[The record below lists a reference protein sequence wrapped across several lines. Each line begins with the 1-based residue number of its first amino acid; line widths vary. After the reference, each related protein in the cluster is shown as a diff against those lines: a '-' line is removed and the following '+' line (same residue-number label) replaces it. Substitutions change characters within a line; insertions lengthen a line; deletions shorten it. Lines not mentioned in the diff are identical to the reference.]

1 MVHTHSEARLTTSRL
16 AKHLSAAAA
25 EDNRLR
31 VREHRGDSEATR
43 ALDVHEERVGVLNQT
58 LELVAALLLLL
69 RRVYQINRK
78 SLERQRDVLKQQRH
92 NVPYCIT
99 VATMEDS
106 ELESVRKGNS
116 LGGGPLLLAA
126 NNKRAWPARETI

>member
-1 MVHTHSEARLTTSRL
+1 LVHTHSEARLTTSRL

-106 ELESVRKGNS
+106 ELEKCT
-116 LGGGPLLLAA
+116 
-126 NNKRAWPARETI
+126 KRQFTGRRTAPAGSQ